1 MSYKRGYNNYFRK
14 RYYDSERQRRRS
26 AHHLGMGIAE
36 TYGSV
41 MFLPFII
48 ILAIGFAIR
57 FWYISI
63 CFIVIL
69 FMLAQEKE
77 KMLKPYHELQAKYD
91 RIVNDYE
98 LLTSLVDKE
107 AVNGLQM
114 IIEEL
119 TNNIE
124 KMESYRNRIELSRKE
139 NLLRIEDSSYEHHI
153 RMANSMIKKMESARC
168 DAYRRMYKL
177 EYEAKKGTLN

>member
-14 RYYDSERQRRRS
+14 RYYDSERRRRRS
-26 AHHLGMGIAE
+26 AYHLGMRIGSG
-36 TYGSV
+36 YGLV
-41 MFLPFII
+41 MLLLFI
-48 ILAIGFAIR
+48 IGFAIH

-63 CFIVIL
+63 FFIVIL

-77 KMLKPYHELQAKYD
+77 KTLKPYHELQAKYD

-98 LLTSLVDKE
+98 LLTSLVDRE
-107 AVNGLQM
+107 SINGLQM

-119 TNNIE
+119 TNNIK
-124 KMESYRNRIELSRKE
+124 KMESYKNTVELSRKE
-139 NLLRIEDSSYEHHI
+139 NLLHIEDSSYEHHI
-153 RMANSMIKKMESARC
+153 RMANSMIKKMESERC

-177 EYEAKKGTLN
+177 EDEAKKGTLN